1 MEVTIAILK
10 EGIRDPKVSVPTAA
24 LYLEL
29 GMLPIKCE
37 IEIRQLLFLKKILD
51 ENEND
56 PVSQVYR
63 EMIKYDF
70 ENNWADIV
78 LDLRVKYS
86 LSLND
91 ENIRL
96 PSKKEWKSLGK
107 KQVKRCAFS
116 QLTEEC
122 SYNRKTWHLKFE
134 TFQPPA
140 YLVLLPLDVA
150 RVILRAGYLCLI

>member
-1 MEVTIAILK
+1 MSFLTRELDI
-10 EGIRDPKVSVPTAA
+10 PVPTAA

-29 GMLPIKCE
+29 GTLPINCE
-37 IEIRQLLFLKKILD
+37 TEIRQLLFLKKILD

-70 ENNWADIV
+70 ESNWTNNV

-86 LSLND
+86 LPLND

-96 PSKKEWKSLGK
+96 LSKEVWKSMVK
-107 KQVKRCAFS
+107 KQVKSYAFS
-116 QLTEEC
+116 QLTDEC
-122 SYNRKTWHLKFE
+122 SYNRKT
-134 TFQPPA
+134 
-140 YLVLLPLDVA
+140 
-150 RVILRAGYLCLI
+150 